1 MNLSDYQV
9 GDNVQINSEEHKKK
23 VVGCIEEID
32 ESDRTF
38 TYGLYVYSKDIPL
51 KQYYHGNFELFKT
64 SSTFSDKLENIDRC
78 VEVLKFKD
86 YVMREQPTQER
97 PFYVIRQYYDMQENT
112 LTPEELKPCIC
123 DKVVNPDE
131 NIVMCFNCNDLFYH
145 DFCLQM
151 GAKCQGCSSLLK
163 DETLLGKRSSVSSL
177 NQPDI
182 PTLQQSKS
190 NVSQKIDVE
199 DDLNEEMEP
208 TKLKLDTSQ
217 VKEFFLK
224 AKREAEAK
232 KKQEELKKQQLKQQK
247 LQNENKINQAKKEN
261 NLQKKES
268 SSALEFS
275 NLGATQ
281 NEKIQSLV
289 NRYKKFN
296 PIGNST
302 GPEKKRMEVR
312 EKFFEYLIYGLIEF
326 EENESIL
333 NEEEKK
339 ILLQDSYEIARKLAV
354 EIESNLFNINN
365 SHNKYALK
373 EQYKNRCKILF
384 VHLKDP
390 QNFNFRRKILNKQMK
405 PIQLCTINEQEMF
418 NPFKLQEIE
427 NQKIKLLN
435 RDTIDLSDKIIIFKT
450 NKGEQIVNY
459 SDNKDQ
465 IELEEQKLQG
475 ESNLIL
481 NNTSVV
487 KSINGN
493 NNNLHLSNNL
503 NIPDSMEIQS
513 NDQLV
518 SESSCELKTIRNP
531 FFDQTLVDSLSN
543 LVGQSALKKIQDR
556 LYADLPEKEAKYLAD
571 RLVS

>member
-1 MNLSDYQV
+1 MNLSDYQI
-9 GDNVQINSEEHKKK
+9 GDNVLINSEEHKKK

-112 LTPEELKPCIC
+112 LTPEELKPCVC

-131 NIVMCFNCNDLFYH
+131 NIVMCFNCSDLFYH
-145 DFCLQM
+145 DSCLQS
-151 GAKCQGCSSLLK
+151 GAKCLGCSSLLK
-163 DETLLGKRSSVSSL
+163 DETLLGKRSSISSL

-182 PTLQQSKS
+182 PTLQQTKS
-190 NVSQKIDVE
+190 NASQKIEIEE
-199 DDLNEEMEP
+199 DFNEEMEP

-224 AKREAEAK
+224 AKREAELK
-232 KKQEELKKQQLKQQK
+232 KKQEEIKKQQLKQQK
-247 LQNENKINQAKKEN
+247 LQNDNKMNQAKKD
-261 NLQKKES
+261 NLQKKDS

-275 NLGATQ
+275 NLGIAQ

-312 EKFFEYLIYGLIEF
+312 EKFFEYLIYGLVEF
-326 EENESIL
+326 EENESSL
-333 NEEEKK
+333 NEDEKK
-339 ILLQDSYEIARKLAV
+339 IILQDLYEIARKLAV
-354 EIESNLFNINN
+354 EIESNLFNITNQ
-365 SHNKYALK
+365 HNKYALK
-373 EQYKNRCKILF
+373 EAYKNRCKILF
-384 VHLKDP
+384 LHLKDT
-390 QNFNFRRKILNKQMK
+390 QNFNFRRKILNKSIK

-435 RDTIDLSDKIIIFKT
+435 RDTIELSDKIIILKT
-450 NKGEQIVNY
+450 NKGEEYININ
-459 SDNKDQ
+459 DNKEQ
-465 IELEEQKLQG
+465 TEQEEQKLQG
-475 ESNLIL
+475 ESNLVSNL
-481 NNTSVV
+481 NSNV
-487 KSINGN
+487 KAVNGN
-493 NNNLHLSNNL
+493 NNNPLVTNNL
-503 NIPDSMEIQS
+503 NMPESMEIQS
-513 NDQLV
+513 NDQLL

-531 FFDQTLVDSLSN
+531 YFDQSLVDSLSN
-543 LVGQSALKKIQDR
+543 LVGQPALKKIQDR